1 MTAPALST
9 VRLPLRE
16 LGRLGYVHAGRVL
29 EGAEA
34 VHVVLPTELVMR
46 GSTGRPASVALPDT
60 RRAGSAG
67 RVLMGDALRDRVVL
81 VTGGSRG
88 IGAEVAV
95 KAAAE
100 GATVAVHY
108 RTAPEAAQ
116 RTLAR
121 ISEGRAGAEADAF
134 AADIAVG
141 AEAEQLVARVIERF
155 GRIDGLVNNAGLTL
169 VGPFL
174 ETTTEQWE
182 AVLRTD
188 LTGAFHTC
196 KAALP
201 SMVERGSGTIVNL
214 ASRLGQIG
222 VAETAAYSAAKAGLI
237 GLTRSLAREFG
248 PMGIRVNAV
257 APGVT
262 ITDMTT
268 DLVDSDEGRRRLR
281 DSALGRFGRADEVAD
296 AVIFLLSDASSLF
309 AGQTLNPNAGGYMP

>member
-1 MTAPALST
+1 MA
-9 VRLPLRE
+9 
-16 LGRLGYVHAGRVL
+16 
-29 EGAEA
+29 
-34 VHVVLPTELVMR
+34 
-46 GSTGRPASVALPDT
+46 
-60 RRAGSAG
+60 
-67 RVLMGDALRDRVVL
+67 DALRDRVIL
-81 VTGGSRG
+81 ITGSSRG

-100 GATVAVHY
+100 GATVAVHF
-108 RTAPEAAQ
+108 RTAPDAAQ
-116 RTLAR
+116 RTLERIRDAR
-121 ISEGRAGAEADAF
+121 RDGSHADADCF
-134 AADIAVG
+134 QADIADG
-141 AEAEQLVARVIERF
+141 IEAARLVQSVIERF

-174 ETTTEQWE
+174 ETTTEQWD
-182 AVLRTD
+182 ATIATD

-196 KAALP
+196 KAVLP

-248 PMGIRVNAV
+248 PKGIRVNAV

-268 DLVDSDEGRRRLR
+268 DLVDSEEGRRRMR

-309 AGQTLNPNAGGYMP
+309 VGQTLNPNGGGYMP